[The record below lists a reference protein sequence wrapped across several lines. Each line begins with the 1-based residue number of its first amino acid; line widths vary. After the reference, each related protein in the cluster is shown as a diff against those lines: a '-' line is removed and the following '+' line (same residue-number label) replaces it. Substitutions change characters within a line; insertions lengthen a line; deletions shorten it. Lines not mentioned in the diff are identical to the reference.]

1 MFCMEKK
8 FNFFN
13 IVLDKFL
20 VFFFFFKFLQL
31 PMENWIAFAG
41 SAFCSTLSFARAWV
55 SFLD

>member
-20 VFFFFFKFLQL
+20 VVFFFKFLQL

-41 SAFCSTLSFARAWV
+41 STLSFARTWV